1 MMANFSTTSQPM
13 MASASDEK
21 TKIAASTRAKLMVSA
36 ALLTIVFL
44 RVFSDDLFQS
54 SDAWLA
60 RPGDSLLLIASMFLA
75 CCVFFWPEAAKS
87 AKHADPS
94 SALDDILKSHLDLD
108 AEIEKK
114 LIEVVSD
121 TENSALKIISEVRQL
136 YDSANTLVVYLDES
150 KETVDK
156 MGQEIIESVQ
166 HLKRVEDFVAQ
177 LPAQMKSDLD
187 NVQIVSKEINALAN
201 LVGAVKAISMQ
212 SHLLSINAAI
222 EGSRAGPSGA
232 SFRVVAGEMR
242 KLASNS
248 NEVAN
253 QISQGLLR
261 ANAVVTGGI
270 ASSIAESSERLDVVL
285 AAADSIQ
292 KFQENFTGITDF
304 YKSRFSV
311 ITQNNHDLALNIAE
325 VLGQIQYQDVV
336 SQSIDR
342 MMATMN
348 QRNALLEAANTEL
361 HQGFFDRHTLPAKL
375 NLVMQTYLIEEEK
388 HKHSA
393 RHDEAGATE
402 QKIELF

>member
-1 MMANFSTTSQPM
+1 MANFSTMSPPKRAIAPAARLQSG
-13 MASASDEK
+13 ASK
-21 TKIAASTRAKLMVSA
+21 RAKLILFVG
-36 ALLTIVFL
+36 LLTIGLL
-44 RVFSDDLFQS
+44 RFFSDGLFQS
-54 SDAWLA
+54 TDAWLA
-60 RPGDSLLLIASMFLA
+60 RPGDSLLLITSIALA
-75 CCVFFWPEAAKS
+75 CTAFFIPEAEKLATQTE
-87 AKHADPS
+87 S
-94 SALDDILKSHLDLD
+94 SSSLDSILKAHLDLD
-108 AEIEKK
+108 DEIRKK
-114 LIEVVSD
+114 LIEVVAD
-121 TENSALKIISEVRQL
+121 TENSALKIIGEVRQL

-150 KETVDK
+150 RETVDNL
-156 MGQEIIESVQ
+156 GQEIIASVQ
-166 HLKRVEDFVAQ
+166 HLKKVEDFVVQ
-177 LPAQMKSDLD
+177 LPVQMQSDLD
-187 NVQIVSKEINALAN
+187 NVQIISEEINALAD

-261 ANAVVTGGI
+261 ANMVVTGGI
-270 ASSIAESSERLDVVL
+270 ASSIAKSSERIEVVL

-311 ITQNNHDLALNIAE
+311 ITQHNHDLALNIAE

-336 SQSIDR
+336 SQSIGR
-342 MMATMN
+342 MMAAMN
-348 QRNALLEAANTEL
+348 QRNTLLEAANTEL
-361 HQGFFDRHTLPAKL
+361 HQGLFDRNALPAKL
-375 NLVMQTYLIEEEK
+375 NFVMQTYLAEEEK

>member
-1 MMANFSTTSQPM
+1 MMANFSTTSPPKRAIAPAARLQSG
-13 MASASDEK
+13 ASK
-21 TKIAASTRAKLMVSA
+21 RAKLILFA
-36 ALLTIVFL
+36 GLLTIGLL
-44 RVFSDDLFQS
+44 RFFSDGLFQS
-54 SDAWLA
+54 TDAWLA
-60 RPGDSLLLIASMFLA
+60 RPGDSLLLITSIALA
-75 CCVFFWPEAAKS
+75 CTAFFIPGAEKLATQTE
-87 AKHADPS
+87 S
-94 SALDDILKSHLDLD
+94 SSSLDGILKSHLDLD
-108 AEIEKK
+108 DEIRKK
-114 LIEVVSD
+114 LIEVVAD
-121 TENSALKIISEVRQL
+121 TENSALKIIGEVRQL

-150 KETVDK
+150 RETVDNLGK
-156 MGQEIIESVQ
+156 EIIASVQ
-166 HLKRVEDFVAQ
+166 HLKKVEDFVVQ
-177 LPAQMKSDLD
+177 LPVQMQSDLD
-187 NVQIVSKEINALAN
+187 NVQIISEEINALAD

-248 NEVAN
+248 NEVAT

-261 ANAVVTGGI
+261 ANMVVTGGI
-270 ASSIAESSERLDVVL
+270 ASSIAKSSERLEVVL
-285 AAADSIQ
+285 AAADSIH

-311 ITQNNHDLALNIAE
+311 ITQHNNDLALNIAE

-342 MMATMN
+342 MMTAMN
-348 QRNALLEAANTEL
+348 QRNDLLGAANIEL
-361 HQGFFDRHTLPAKL
+361 HQGFFDHHALPAKL
-375 NLVMQTYLIEEEK
+375 NFIMQTYLTEEEK

-393 RHDEAGATE
+393 RHNEADATE

>member
-1 MMANFSTTSQPM
+1 MMANFSTTSPPKM
-13 MASASDEK
+13 GIAPAAKS
-21 TKIAASTRAKLMVSA
+21 KIGASTRAKLTVFA
-36 ALLTIVFL
+36 ALLTIGLL
-44 RVFSDDLFQS
+44 RFFSDDLFQS
-54 SDAWLA
+54 TDAWLA
-60 RPGDSLLLIASMFLA
+60 RPGDSLLLLTGLALA
-75 CCVFFWPEAAKS
+75 CTAFFIPKAAKI
-87 AKHADPS
+87 ATHTKPS
-94 SALDDILKSHLDLD
+94 DSLDEILKSHLDLD
-108 AEIEKK
+108 AEIRNK
-114 LIEVVSD
+114 LIEVVAD
-121 TENSALKIISEVRQL
+121 TENSALKIIGEVRQL

-150 KETVDK
+150 RETADNL
-156 MGQEIIESVQ
+156 GQEIIESVQ
-166 HLKRVEDFVAQ
+166 HLKKVEDFVIQ
-177 LPAQMKSDLD
+177 LPVQMKSDLD
-187 NVQIVSKEINALAN
+187 NVQIISEEINALAD

-270 ASSIAESSERLDVVL
+270 ASSIAKSSERVEVVL
-285 AAADSIQ
+285 AAADSIHQ
-292 KFQENFTGITDF
+292 FQENFTGITDF

-311 ITQNNHDLALNIAE
+311 ITQHNNDLALNIAE

-342 MMATMN
+342 MMAAMN
-348 QRNALLEAANTEL
+348 QRNALLEEANTEL
-361 HQGFFDRHTLPAKL
+361 HQGFFDRYALPVKL
-375 NLVMQTYLIEEEK
+375 NFIMQTYLIEEEK

-393 RHDEAGATE
+393 RHDEAGAHE

>member
-1 MMANFSTTSQPM
+1 MANFSTTSQLMVTIAPAARLKTG
-13 MASASDEK
+13 ASP
-21 TKIAASTRAKLMVSA
+21 RAKLTVCA
-36 ALLTIVFL
+36 ALLTIGLL
-44 RVFSDDLFQS
+44 RFFSDHLFQS
-54 SDAWLA
+54 TDAWLA
-60 RPGDSLLLIASMFLA
+60 RPGDSLLLLIGLALA
-75 CCVFFWPEAAKS
+75 CTAFFIPKAAKIATHTKPPDS
-87 AKHADPS
+87 
-94 SALDDILKSHLDLD
+94 LDEILKSHLDLD
-108 AEIEKK
+108 DEIRNK
-114 LIEVVSD
+114 LIEVVAD
-121 TENSALKIISEVRQL
+121 TENSALKIIGEVRQL
-136 YDSANTLVVYLDES
+136 YDSANTLVVYLEES
-150 KETVDK
+150 RKTADNL
-156 MGQEIIESVQ
+156 GQEIIESVR
-166 HLKRVEDFVAQ
+166 HLKKVEDFVVQ

-187 NVQIVSKEINALAN
+187 NVRIISEEINALAD

-261 ANAVVTGGI
+261 AKMVVTGGI
-270 ASSIAESSERLDVVL
+270 ASSIAKSSERLEVVL

-292 KFQENFTGITDF
+292 KFQEKFTGIADF

-311 ITQNNHDLALNIAE
+311 ITQHNNDLALNIAE

-342 MMATMN
+342 MMAAMN
-348 QRNALLEAANTEL
+348 QRNALLEEANTEL
-361 HQGFFDRHTLPAKL
+361 HQGLFDRNALPAKL
-375 NLVMQTYLIEEEK
+375 NFVMQTYLIEEEK

-393 RHDEAGATE
+393 RHDEAGAHE

>member
-1 MMANFSTTSQPM
+1 MMANFSTTSPPKRAIAPAARLQSG
-13 MASASDEK
+13 ASK
-21 TKIAASTRAKLMVSA
+21 RAKLILFA
-36 ALLTIVFL
+36 GLLTIGLL
-44 RVFSDDLFQS
+44 RFFSDGLFQS
-54 SDAWLA
+54 TDAWLA
-60 RPGDSLLLIASMFLA
+60 RPGDSLLLITSIALA
-75 CCVFFWPEAAKS
+75 CTAFFIPGAEKLATQTE
-87 AKHADPS
+87 S
-94 SALDDILKSHLDLD
+94 SSSLDSILKSHLDLD
-108 AEIEKK
+108 DEIRKK
-114 LIEVVSD
+114 LIEVVAD
-121 TENSALKIISEVRQL
+121 TENSALKIIGEVRQL

-150 KETVDK
+150 RETVDNL
-156 MGQEIIESVQ
+156 GQEIIASVQ
-166 HLKRVEDFVAQ
+166 HLKKVEDFVVQ
-177 LPAQMKSDLD
+177 LPVQMQSDLD
-187 NVQIVSKEINALAN
+187 NVQIISEEINALAD

-248 NEVAN
+248 NEVAT

-261 ANAVVTGGI
+261 ANMVVTGGI
-270 ASSIAESSERLDVVL
+270 ASSIAKSSERLEVVL
-285 AAADSIQ
+285 AAADSIH

-311 ITQNNHDLALNIAE
+311 ITQHNNDLALNIAE

-342 MMATMN
+342 MMTAMN
-348 QRNALLEAANTEL
+348 QRNDLLGAANIEL
-361 HQGFFDRHTLPAKL
+361 HQGFFDHHALPAKL
-375 NLVMQTYLIEEEK
+375 NFIMQTYLTEEEK

-393 RHDEAGATE
+393 RHNEADATE